1 MAKRTCMIGIKVTE
15 ETRDKIEYL
24 AGRDNRPISSF
35 INLILQ
41 NYLVQ
46 YDIFKDEEW
55 KIDLQEQRKQKE
67 GNM

>member
-35 INLILQ
+35 INLVLQ
-41 NYLVQ
+41 NYLIQ

-55 KIDLQEQRKQKE
+55 RVDLEEQRKEKRIF
-67 GNM
+67 

>member
-24 AGRDNRPISSF
+24 SSRDNRPISSF

-41 NYLVQ
+41 NYLTQ
-46 YDIFKDEEW
+46 YDIFKNEEW
-55 KIDLQEQRKQKE
+55 KEELEEVRKQK
-67 GNM
+67 GG

>member
-15 ETRDKIEYL
+15 ETKDKIEYL

-41 NYLVQ
+41 NYLTQ
-46 YDIFKDEEW
+46 YDIFKKEEW
-55 KIDLQEQRKQKE
+55 KEELIEARKQK
-67 GNM
+67 NIN

>member
-1 MAKRTCMIGIKVTE
+1 MQKRTCMIGIKVTE

-41 NYLVQ
+41 NYLTQ
-46 YDIFKDEEW
+46 YDIFKTEDWKSDLEEA
-55 KIDLQEQRKQKE
+55 RKQK
-67 GNM
+67 

>member
-35 INLILQ
+35 INLVLQ
-41 NYLVQ
+41 NYLAQ
-46 YDIFKDEEW
+46 YDIFKEEEW
-55 KIDLQEQRKQKE
+55 KIDLQEQRREK
-67 GNM
+67 GIL